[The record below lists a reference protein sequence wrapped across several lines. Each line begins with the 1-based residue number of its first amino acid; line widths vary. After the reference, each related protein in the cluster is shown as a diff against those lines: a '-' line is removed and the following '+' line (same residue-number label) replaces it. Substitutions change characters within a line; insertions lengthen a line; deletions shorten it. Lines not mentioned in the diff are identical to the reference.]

1 MKTVVLKIYSDIGAA
16 RPDLLIMEGE
26 NEPVS
31 AKFVSDFL
39 DQNKDA
45 DEVVVRINSPGG
57 DVQEGW
63 AIHDLLVN
71 SGKKIKTIG
80 EGKIYSIA
88 TIIFLAGTER
98 EIYSNADGLIHNP
111 YIPPYTLADQYESD
125 DLIKIAESLQSEE
138 AKILNFYV
146 EKTGSDE
153 SKLAKLMKEDTKLSA
168 QDMLD
173 LGFATKILEPVKAY
187 AYYKPKLNSIM
198 EEKDVKSFGQKLDA
212 ILEKVKAFTRLPAE
226 QKIVDKDGKE
236 FVLLKETGSPAVGDK
251 AKPDG
256 SFVMASGETIVI
268 ENGVV
273 KEVKAPVDLE
283 VQLQEANST
292 IDQLKAKVADLEKAK
307 TDFEARETAL
317 ADKEKALQDE
327 EVKAVALA
335 TELQNL
341 KNSWKPQSRSKVTPA
356 SGVEKEGIDLAR
368 VKELKD
374 KLKEE

>member
-1 MKTVVLKIYSDIGAA
+1 MKTAVLKIYSDIGSS
-16 RPDLLIMEGE
+16 RPDIFMEGE
-26 NEPVS
+26 SEPVS
-31 AKFVSDFL
+31 AKLVSDFL
-39 DQNKDA
+39 DDNKDA
-45 DEVVVRINSPGG
+45 DEIVVRINSPGG

-236 FVLLKETGSPAVGDK
+236 FVLLKETGSPAIGDK

>member
-1 MKTVVLKIYSDIGAA
+1 MKTAVLKIYSDIGSS
-16 RPDLLIMEGE
+16 RPDIFMEGE
-26 NEPVS
+26 SEPVS
-31 AKFVSDFL
+31 AKLVSDFL
-39 DQNKDA
+39 DDNKDA
-45 DEVVVRINSPGG
+45 DEIVVRINSPGG

-146 EKTGSDE
+146 DKTGSDE

-168 QDMLD
+168 KDMLD

-273 KEVKAPVDLE
+273 KEVKAPADLE